1 MSRNGSTANLKMLRY
16 YWVFCRDALVG
27 CFKAVSKEDA
37 EKQAYMKHGSAS
49 KYSGNG
55 RDDFRAEVITL

>member
-1 MSRNGSTANLKMLRY
+1 MLRY

-27 CFKAVSKEDA
+27 CFKGVSKEDV

-49 KYSGNG
+49 KYSGYG
-55 RDDFRAEVITL
+55 RGDFRAEVITL

>member
-1 MSRNGSTANLKMLRY
+1 MSRSGSTASLKMLRY

-27 CFKAVSKEDA
+27 CFKGVSKEDV

-49 KYSGNG
+49 KYSGYG
-55 RDDFRAEVITL
+55 RGDFRAEVITL